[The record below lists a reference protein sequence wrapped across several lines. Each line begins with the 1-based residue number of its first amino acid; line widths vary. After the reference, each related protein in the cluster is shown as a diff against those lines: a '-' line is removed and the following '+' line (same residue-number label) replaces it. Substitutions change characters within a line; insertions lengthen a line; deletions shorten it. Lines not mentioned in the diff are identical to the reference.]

1 MKNIEQHISA
11 ISNDKATHTIDTMS
25 LDEIIAENARRNAAL
40 VTPYDPIAGVG
51 SCNSR
56 VSYPFQN
63 EDGTLY
69 YEVMW
74 NYLDL
79 EFYHGDLSGV
89 KRVLTAMSNYMKDEI
104 GEDILVKAYHY
115 ILTEEYLKSIEI
127 TDITEEGMK
136 LAGLR

>member
-1 MKNIEQHISA
+1 
-11 ISNDKATHTIDTMS
+11 
-25 LDEIIAENARRNAAL
+25 
-40 VTPYDPIAGVG
+40 
-51 SCNSR
+51 
-56 VSYPFQN
+56 N

-136 LAGLR
+136 LAGLK